1 MVIRC
6 PKCEEQ
12 IPDDSIYCPYCAH
25 GIAPSARTAQVYAA
39 SLLMIITCASSSIF
53 IILSIRALLYISTWY
68 PIMVVQSF
76 YVYNQMLLALSLGAL
91 ISGGIAATISYS
103 RWSYMLAT
111 RSATVCVL
119 LGGCILAIT
128 LVVPGYPLWGS
139 ILYYFLPQF
148 LPSLIGTIL
157 LLQRKSEF
165 KRQYTYMCV

>member
-1 MVIRC
+1 MVSRC

-12 IPDDSIYCPYCAH
+12 IPDDSVYCPYCAH
-25 GIAPSARTAQVYAA
+25 GIAPSARTAQAYAA

-68 PIMVVQSF
+68 PMMVAQSF
-76 YVYNQMLLALSLGAL
+76 YIYNQMLLALSLGAL
-91 ISGGIAATISYS
+91 ISGGISATISYS
-103 RWSYMLAT
+103 RWSYKLAIT
-111 RSATVCVL
+111 SAAVFVL
-119 LGGCILAIT
+119 LEGCILAIT

-157 LLQRKSEF
+157 LLPRKSEF
-165 KRQYTYMCV
+165 KQ